1 MLCKQRDV
9 SKSSPHHPAPSS
21 EPPQHISGV
30 LPESH
35 GRTQSPAPLYK
46 AVAEEN
52 YFSYLWFMDTIINI
66 TCSKVKED
74 INLCNKFPCSRVRVA
89 CSTVWLLQECA
100 LRSHLQLSGGLSL
113 KGTLLGLLLLLFILQ
128 LLGYTDVILHKLV
141 LLNVGGIVLLDCKC
155 KAEKRGDSKATCN
168 ASIKRDRIWSITYEL
183 IFTILHLNF
192 KSVFILNHYECFDY
206 LKHGLLHASSSVMTL
221 SRNLKNTYQ
230 IVWLFFFLQRCT
242 ETPQQQPKRLSCK
255 YICICYVVHIH
266 LCESWHLL
274 KSVHKILVA

>member
-100 LRSHLQLSGGLSL
+100 LKSHLQLSGGLSL

-242 ETPQQQPKRLSCK
+242 ETPQQQPKRLSWK

>member
-242 ETPQQQPKRLSCK
+242 ETPQQQPKRLSWK

-274 KSVHKILVA
+274 KSVLKTLVA

>member
-21 EPPQHISGV
+21 EPLQHISGV

-242 ETPQQQPKRLSCK
+242 ETPQQQPKRLSWK

>member
-242 ETPQQQPKRLSCK
+242 ETPQQQPKRLSWK

-274 KSVHKILVA
+274 KSVHKIVVA

>member
-242 ETPQQQPKRLSCK
+242 ETPQEQPKRLSWK

>member
-46 AVAEEN
+46 AVTEEN

-141 LLNVGGIVLLDCKC
+141 LQNVGGIVLLDCKC

-192 KSVFILNHYECFDY
+192 KSVFILNHY
-206 LKHGLLHASSSVMTL
+206 
-221 SRNLKNTYQ
+221 
-230 IVWLFFFLQRCT
+230 
-242 ETPQQQPKRLSCK
+242 
-255 YICICYVVHIH
+255 
-266 LCESWHLL
+266 
-274 KSVHKILVA
+274 

>member
-66 TCSKVKED
+66 TCSKVKDD

-242 ETPQQQPKRLSCK
+242 ETPQQQPKRLSWK

>member
-221 SRNLKNTYQ
+221 SKNLKNTYQ
-230 IVWLFFFLQRCT
+230 IVWLFFFYKDVQRHHSSNQKGFHGNT
-242 ETPQQQPKRLSCK
+242 
-255 YICICYVVHIH
+255 YVM
-266 LCESWHLL
+266 
-274 KSVHKILVA
+274 

>member
-74 INLCNKFPCSRVRVA
+74 TNLCNKFPCSSVRVA
-89 CSTVWLLQECA
+89 CSRVWFLQECA

-141 LLNVGGIVLLDCKC
+141 LQNVGGIVLLDCKC

-183 IFTILHLNF
+183 IFTILHWNF

-221 SRNLKNTYQ
+221 LRNLKNTYQ
-230 IVWLFFFLQRCT
+230 IVWLFFFFFTKMYRDTTAATKKAFMEIHMLCST
-242 ETPQQQPKRLSCK
+242 YTSGC
-255 YICICYVVHIH
+255 YIIFSLFVSI
-266 LCESWHLL
+266 
-274 KSVHKILVA
+274 

>member
-74 INLCNKFPCSRVRVA
+74 TNLCNKFPCSSVRVA
-89 CSTVWLLQECA
+89 CSRVWFLQECA

-183 IFTILHLNF
+183 IFTILHWNF

-221 SRNLKNTYQ
+221 LRNLKNTYQ

-242 ETPQQQPKRLSCK
+242 ETPQQQPKRLSWK
-255 YICICYVVHIH
+255 YICYVVHIH
-266 LCESWHLL
+266 L
-274 KSVHKILVA
+274 VVI